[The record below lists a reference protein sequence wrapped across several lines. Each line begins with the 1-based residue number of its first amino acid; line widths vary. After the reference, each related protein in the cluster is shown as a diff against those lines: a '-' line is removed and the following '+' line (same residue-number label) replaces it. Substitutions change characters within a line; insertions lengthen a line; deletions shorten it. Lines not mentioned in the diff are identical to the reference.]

1 MLHTYLKEKTA
12 FRKNHIKMDGRPN
25 WAQSNGWGEGE
36 EIFYNKLWIY
46 FLHGHPH
53 LLCLYTLILSP
64 LVWWENILIRQNINF
79 SNLMIYEHVTKNVYL
94 YYILEVF
101 FPFIINCFFLYL
113 YAVSV
118 HLLCT
123 NIVCVMA
130 KARLHHQVRKLILMK
145 QLVHT
150 K

>member
-12 FRKNHIKMDGRPN
+12 FRKNHIKMDGRSN
-25 WAQSNGWGEGE
+25 WGE

-79 SNLMIYEHVTKNVYL
+79 SNLMIYENVTKNVYL
-94 YYILEVF
+94 YYILQVF
-101 FPFIINCFFLYL
+101 FPFIINCFFYISVCRIRPFILYERRMC
-113 YAVSV
+113 YGKSSSPSSS
-118 HLLCT
+118 
-123 NIVCVMA
+123 
-130 KARLHHQVRKLILMK
+130 
-145 QLVHT
+145 
-150 K
+150 